1 MLCMAPKR
9 QNPQKK
15 RRKRRRSLFTHAR
28 MVAGTERRRRER
40 PGPNLISR
48 LSDGQKGTEE
58 RGRAG
63 KQGPE
68 KDVGSALSSSS
79 SERTFLNLRCFPF
92 FRGKEKKSLGPSI
105 TSKIFFAL
113 GGDFALWRDETVSR
127 HSS

>member
-1 MLCMAPKR
+1 MHSCGKRERARVLCMAPKR

-15 RRKRRRSLFTHAR
+15 RRKGRRSLFTHAR
-28 MVAGTERRRRER
+28 MVAGTERRRRRRER

-92 FRGKEKKSLGPSI
+92 F
-105 TSKIFFAL
+105 
-113 GGDFALWRDETVSR
+113 
-127 HSS
+127 